1 LRLTLGGDSIQLMRE
16 SRWAVKLAALV
27 VVATLVGFCL
37 AAIARAPMSAHGP
50 AATDCMARLCL
61 EATCKTTAAAVHAL
75 PVATLARIAPVELPV
90 PSLSLSPAG
99 EPGIPPDRP
108 VSPLAPRS
116 PPLA

>member
-1 LRLTLGGDSIQLMRE
+1 MRLTLGGDSIGLMRE
-16 SRWAVKLAALV
+16 SRWAVKLAALA
-27 VVATLVGFCL
+27 VVAAIVGLCL
-37 AAIARAPMSAHGP
+37 TDVARAAMSAHGP
-50 AATDCMARLCL
+50 ATTDCMARLCL
-61 EATCKTTAAAVHAL
+61 EATCKTTAVTVHAL

-90 PSLSLSPAG
+90 SPLSLSPAG